1 MCGCVFVVCLS
12 WEAVRA
18 GCGTRQ
24 RDRTCEEG
32 GKEKDTEGRRFREGR
47 RNDAGG
53 RGTVIGGEETVL

>member
-18 GCGTRQ
+18 ECGTRQ
-24 RDRTCEEG
+24 RDRTCEG
-32 GKEKDTEGRRFREGR
+32 GKEKDTEGGRCREGR

-53 RGTVIGGEETVL
+53 RGTVIRGEETVL